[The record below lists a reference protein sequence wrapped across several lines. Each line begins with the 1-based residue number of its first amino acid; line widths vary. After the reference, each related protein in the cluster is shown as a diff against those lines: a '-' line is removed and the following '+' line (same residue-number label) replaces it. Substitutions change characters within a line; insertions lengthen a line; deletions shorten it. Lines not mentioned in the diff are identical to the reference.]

1 MNWKFWK
8 KSAEEKSRE
17 EKEKKSAVREWW
29 DAILFA
35 VVAATL
41 IRWLI
46 MEAYTIPTPSMEN
59 SLLVGDFLF
68 VSKFH
73 YGTRTPRTPLQ
84 IPLTHQKIWFTDI
97 PSYLPWV
104 QLPTFR
110 LPGITSV
117 KNNDVVVFNVPRI
130 EENNYGN
137 YNKSTWIDY
146 PVDLKTNYIKRCV
159 AIGGDV
165 LEIKDKQ
172 LYINGKMAENA
183 PEMRFRY
190 QVVAKDQINKRNIE
204 GLGLDG
210 DDYTEVGRADNQN
223 PTHVY
228 YYMKLSEAKKN
239 EVKSLPYILSV
250 DRHEGGDE
258 SERFPFSKYTS
269 SWTGNNYGPLT
280 LPKEGMK
287 IAINDSTLS
296 IYGFTIQAYENQ
308 KNVKLDGGKLTIDG
322 KEVTEYTFNQNYYF
336 MMGDNR
342 DDSLDSRYWGFVP
355 EDHIVGK
362 GFFIW
367 LSLDKY
373 GDWFNKIRWKRFFKL
388 IN

>member
-1 MNWKFWK
+1 MNWKFWEK
-8 KSAEEKSRE
+8 SVEEKSAET
-17 EKEKKSAVREWW
+17 KEKKSALREWW

-84 IPLTHQKIWFTDI
+84 IPLTHQKIWFTEI

-117 KNNDVVVFNVPRI
+117 KNGDVVVFNVPRI
-130 EENNYGN
+130 EENNYQISRD
-137 YNKSTWIDY
+137 KWIDY

-165 LEIKDKQ
+165 LEIKNKQ
-172 LYINGKMAENA
+172 VFINGKAVEAA
-183 PEMRFRY
+183 PEQRFNYR
-190 QVVAKDQINKRNIE
+190 VVAKEAINQRNIE
-204 GLGLDG
+204 KFGLDE
-210 DDYTEVGRADNQN
+210 DDYNALGSQDNGN
-223 PTHVY
+223 PTNQY
-228 YYMKLSEAKKN
+228 YHMYLSATKAAEIKA
-239 EVKSLPYILSV
+239 LPYILSLEV
-250 DRHEGGDE
+250 ENQVQE

-269 SWTGNNYGPLT
+269 SWTGANYGPLT

-287 IAINDSTLS
+287 ITINDSTLS
-296 IYGFTIQAYENQ
+296 MYGFTIKAYENN
-308 KNVKLDGGKLTIDG
+308 KEVVIENDKLKIDG
-322 KEVTEYTFNQNYYF
+322 KEVTEYTFKQNYYF

-342 DDSLDSRYWGFVP
+342 DNSLDSRYWGFVP

-373 GDWFNKIRWKRFFKL
+373 GSFFNKIRWSRFFKP
-388 IN
+388 IR

>member
-1 MNWKFWK
+1 M
-8 KSAEEKSRE
+8 EEK
-17 EKEKKSAVREWW
+17 KEKKSALREWW

-84 IPLTHQKIWFTDI
+84 LPLTHQKIWFTEI
-97 PSYLPWV
+97 PSYIPWI

-110 LPGITSV
+110 LPGISSV
-117 KNNDVVVFNVPRI
+117 KNGDVVVFNVPRI
-130 EENNYGN
+130 EENNYGV
-137 YNKSTWIDY
+137 YDKTTWIDY

-165 LEIKDKQ
+165 LELKNKQ
-172 LYINGKMAENA
+172 LFINGKAVESA
-183 PEMRFRY
+183 PDQRFKYR
-190 QVVAKDQINKRNIE
+190 VIAKDEINQRNFE
-204 GLGLDG
+204 ALGLDG
-210 DDYTEVGRADNQN
+210 DDYESGGRADSQN
-223 PTHVY
+223 PNHVY
-228 YYMKLSEAKKN
+228 YNMYLSNTKLA
-239 EVKSLPYILSV
+239 EVKALPYILSA
-250 DRHEGGDE
+250 ELEAPGYE
-258 SERFPFSKYTS
+258 SDRFPFSKYTA
-269 SWTGNNYGPLT
+269 SWTGANYGPLT

-287 IAINDSTLS
+287 ILINDSTVSL
-296 IYGFTIQAYENQ
+296 YGFTIQAYENQ
-308 KNVKLDGGKLTIDG
+308 KNVKIDNGKLTING

-342 DDSLDSRYWGFVP
+342 DNSLDSRYWGFVP
-355 EDHIVGK
+355 ADHIVGK

-373 GDWFNKIRWKRFFKL
+373 GSFIDKIRWKRFFKL
-388 IN
+388 IK